1 MAQVTVKEVVPPV
14 APVREVTLVLS
25 EVEARALVEVLSRTG
40 GDPRTT
46 AGRHTEAI
54 YDALVEQGIGEEQEQ
69 EGDGGGRPLLVATKV
84 RDSSALYFTRDL
96 KGEVR

>member
-25 EVEARALVEVLSRTG
+25 GVEAQALVEVLSRTG

-54 YDALVEQGIGEEQEQ
+54 YDALVEQGIGEEQE
-69 EGDGGGRPLLVATKV
+69 GDGGGRPLMVATKV
-84 RDSSALYFTRDL
+84 RDSSVLYFTRDL
-96 KGEVR
+96 PGEVR